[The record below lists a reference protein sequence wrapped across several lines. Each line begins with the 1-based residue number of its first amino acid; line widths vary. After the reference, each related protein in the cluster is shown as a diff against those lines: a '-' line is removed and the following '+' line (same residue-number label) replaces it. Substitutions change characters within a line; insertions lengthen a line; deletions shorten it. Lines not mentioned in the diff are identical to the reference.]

1 MSEIVKTADFQAKVL
16 ESPIPVV
23 VDFFAT
29 WCGPCRMIAPILED
43 VVSEAGDRFKVVKV
57 DIDQDPQLAN
67 EYDIHS
73 VPTLLFIKDGKVADQ
88 VLGAVPKS
96 AIMEKVGALL

>member
-1 MSEIVKTADFQAKVL
+1 MSEVITAADFEAKVL
-16 ESPIPVV
+16 ESTVPVI

-29 WCGPCRMIAPILED
+29 WCMPCKMIAPVLED
-43 VVSEAGDRFKVVKV
+43 IASEAGDKLKVVKV

-67 EYDIHS
+67 EYNVRS

-88 VLGAVPKS
+88 VMGAVPKT
-96 AIMEKVGALL
+96 AIMDKVGALK